1 MKTLFNFF
9 NKLKL
14 VNIIIILICLGYSK
28 LIIFGFFIEDDYSV
42 FTLNNININEAIK
55 NVCDWS
61 SNRPLG
67 CIYYSLISR
76 ITPVFQVYF
85 VFILVTYIFCL
96 LLTLEIFKNYINHP
110 ILKKIYILFSIFPFF
125 SYTTLY
131 SPAMQG
137 VGIFSLLFW
146 ILSLFFL
153 KKFIESNKFY
163 NFIFSKFFICVL
175 LLTYESAIPLI
186 GITIFFPLLYLNKKR
201 LFLFNILTYSLILIT
216 ILYLQ
221 KFIFPIFFDQE
232 LSRIK
237 ISIIDYKKVIF
248 LMSANFILILNIFFQ
263 SIEFFILNIF
273 NIIKNFNYFII
284 LQIFFFTIIS
294 YSIFNNSIIFKL
306 SSKKS
311 KHFFVFVLMFSLV
324 IILVCAMHAMSNTGL
339 EFYRYNNRALV
350 SLSYLL
356 GLFFPIFLIFINIK
370 HRNLFKYLSLII
382 IFILFVNFISF
393 QTNLINKKN
402 EYLNLTQLIKSNLFL
417 NNKDLKYKY
426 IVINRYNYSEKWM
439 HYDNWHPYLATETVN
454 NSLFKREP
462 NKIEVINPN
471 KRLYCNPFYRGS
483 KIETKT
489 GDQYFYNIIYIYNNK
504 SYKYLDNLS
513 YINMKKKLSDDFSC
527 GKFDQN
533 SFMSEDRNS
542 RIANDDMFDSV
553 FLIFIKKFYFKY
565 FF

>member
-1 MKTLFNFF
+1 MKTLFNFL

-14 VNIIIILICLGYSK
+14 VNLIIILVCLGYSK

-42 FTLNNININEAIK
+42 FTLNNINITDAIK

-67 CIYYSLISR
+67 CIYYPLISR
-76 ITPVFQVYF
+76 IAPVFQVYF
-85 VFILVTYIFCL
+85 LFILVTYICCL

-146 ILSLFFL
+146 LLSLFSL

-163 NFIFSKFFICVL
+163 YFILSKFFIFAL

-186 GITIFFPLLYLNKKR
+186 GISIFFPLLYLNKKR
-201 LFLFNILTYSLILIT
+201 LFLLNILTYSLILIS

-248 LMSANFILILNIFFQ
+248 LISANFILILNIFFQ
-263 SIEFFILNIF
+263 SIEFFTLNIF
-273 NIIKNFNYFII
+273 NIIKKFNYFII

-294 YSIFNNSIIFKL
+294 YSILNNSIIFKL

-339 EFYRYNNRALV
+339 EFYRYNNRTLV

-356 GLFFPIFLIFINIK
+356 GFFFLYFLFLLILNIEV
-370 HRNLFKYLSLII
+370 YLS
-382 IFILFVNFISF
+382 
-393 QTNLINKKN
+393 
-402 EYLNLTQLIKSNLFL
+402 
-417 NNKDLKYKY
+417 
-426 IVINRYNYSEKWM
+426 
-439 HYDNWHPYLATETVN
+439 
-454 NSLFKREP
+454 
-462 NKIEVINPN
+462 
-471 KRLYCNPFYRGS
+471 
-483 KIETKT
+483 
-489 GDQYFYNIIYIYNNK
+489 IYH
-504 SYKYLDNLS
+504 
-513 YINMKKKLSDDFSC
+513 
-527 GKFDQN
+527 
-533 SFMSEDRNS
+533 
-542 RIANDDMFDSV
+542 
-553 FLIFIKKFYFKY
+553 
-565 FF
+565 

>member
-1 MKTLFNFF
+1 MKTILNYL

-14 VNIIIILICLGYSK
+14 PHLIIIFICIGYSK

-42 FTLNNININEAIK
+42 FSLNNIKIADALK
-55 NVCDWS
+55 NVCEWS

-76 ITPVFQVYF
+76 IVPVFQVYF
-85 VFILVTYIFCL
+85 FLILATYIFCL
-96 LLTLEIFKNYINHP
+96 FLTLEIFKNYINHP

-137 VGIFSLLFW
+137 VGIFSLFFW
-146 ILSLFFL
+146 LLSLFFL
-153 KKFIESNKFY
+153 KKFIENNKLY
-163 NFIFSKFFICVL
+163 NFFVSKFFIFAL

-186 GITIFFPLLYLNKKR
+186 GISIFFPLLYLKKKKI
-201 LFLFNILTYSLILIT
+201 FFINILAYSLILIT

-237 ISIIDYKKVIF
+237 ISIIDYNKVIF

-263 SIEFFILNIF
+263 SLEFFILNIF
-273 NIIKNFNYFII
+273 NIIKNFDYIII
-284 LQIFFFTIIS
+284 LQIFLFTIIS
-294 YSIFNNSIIFKL
+294 YYILNNSLILKL
-306 SSKKS
+306 SHKKS
-311 KHFFVFVLMFSLV
+311 KYFFIFLLMFLLV

-370 HRNLFKYLSLII
+370 HRSLFKYLSLII

-393 QTNLINKKN
+393 QTNLINKKK

-417 NNKDLKYKY
+417 NNKDRKYKY
-426 IVINRYNYSEKWM
+426 ILINSYNYSEKWM
-439 HYDNWHPYLATETVN
+439 HYDNWHPYLATEIVN
-454 NSLFKREP
+454 NLLFKSQS
-462 NKIEVINPN
+462 NKTEVVNPN

-483 KIETKT
+483 KIETKS
-489 GDQYFYNIIYIYNNK
+489 GDQYFYNIIYVYNDK

-513 YINMKKKLSDDFSC
+513 YINMKKKLADNFSC

-542 RIANDDMFDSV
+542 RIANDDMFDSA
-553 FLIFIKKFYFKY
+553 FLILIKKIYFKY